1 MRKIFTSA
9 GVVWYNGGM
18 ENKKRVI
25 LTGDRP
31 SGNLHIG
38 HYAGSLANR
47 VRLQATGEFEMF
59 VMIAD
64 LQALTDHAHDVSKV
78 TTSVEELMLDYLA
91 AGLDP
96 NKMHFVLQSALPAL
110 YELPMF
116 YANLVTQA
124 RLERNPTVK
133 NEIKTKGYKREV
145 PVGFVNY
152 PISQAA
158 DITAFGASLVPVGA
172 DQAPMLEQ
180 TREIVA
186 TFNRLYGDTLVM
198 PEALIPEQ
206 ARGRLV
212 GIDGAG
218 KMSKSLGNC
227 IYIKD
232 SAEELKRKINQ
243 MYTDPNHIKVSDPGR
258 VEGNVV
264 FMYLDAFYP
273 DKKHLADL
281 KTQYRQGGLGDMVLK
296 KLLFECLDGMLA
308 PMRERRAY
316 YEQHMDEVRGYLRD
330 GTKRAR
336 EITDEMLARV
346 KHAIGIYQL

>member
-1 MRKIFTSA
+1 M
-9 GVVWYNGGM
+9 
-18 ENKKRVI
+18 
-25 LTGDRP
+25 
-31 SGNLHIG
+31 
-38 HYAGSLANR
+38 
-47 VRLQATGEFEMF
+47 
-59 VMIAD
+59 
-64 LQALTDHAHDVSKV
+64 
-78 TTSVEELMLDYLA
+78 
-91 AGLDP
+91 
-96 NKMHFVLQSALPAL
+96 
-110 YELPMF
+110 
-116 YANLVTQA
+116 NLVTQS

-133 NEIKTKGYKREV
+133 NEIKTKGYRREV

-186 TFNRLYGDTLVM
+186 TFNRLYGETLVL

-232 SAEELKRKINQ
+232 SAEELQRKVYQ
-243 MYTDPNHIKVSDPGR
+243 MYTDPQHIKVSDPGR

-273 DKKHLADL
+273 DKKHLDEL
-281 KTQYRQGGLGDMVLK
+281 KAQYRQGGLGDMVLK
-296 KLLFECLDGMLA
+296 KLLFECLNNLLA

-316 YEQHMDEVRGYLRD
+316 YEQRMDEVRGFLRA
-330 GTKRAR
+330 GTQRAR
-336 EITDEMLARV
+336 EVTDATLARV
-346 KHAIGIYQL
+346 KQAMGIYQL

>member
-1 MRKIFTSA
+1 MHA
-9 GVVWYNGGM
+9 VCYNAKM
-18 ENKKRVI
+18 KEAKKVI
-25 LTGDRP
+25 LTADRP

-64 LQALTDHAHDVSKV
+64 LQALTDHAQNVEKV
-78 TTSVEELMLDYLA
+78 TSSVEELMLDYLA
-91 AGLDP
+91 VGLDP
-96 NKMHFVLQSALPAL
+96 NKIHFVLQSALPAL

-116 YANLVTQA
+116 YMNLVTQS

-133 NEIKTKGYKREV
+133 NEIKTKGYRREV

-158 DITAFGASLVPVGA
+158 DITAFGASVVPVGA

-186 TFNRLYGDTLVM
+186 TFNRLYGETLVL

-232 SAEELKRKINQ
+232 SAEELQRKVYS
-243 MYTDPNHIKVSDPGR
+243 MYTDPQHIKVSDPGR

-264 FMYLDAFYP
+264 FMYLDAFYQ
-273 DKKHLADL
+273 DKKHLAEL
-281 KTQYRQGGLGDMVLK
+281 KAQYRQGGLGDMVLK
-296 KLLFECLDGMLA
+296 KLLFECLNNLLA

-316 YEQHMDEVRGYLRD
+316 YEQRMDEVRGFLRA

-336 EITDEMLARV
+336 ELTDATLVRV
-346 KHAIGIYQL
+346 KQAMGIYQL

>member
-1 MRKIFTSA
+1 MKD
-9 GVVWYNGGM
+9 V
-18 ENKKRVI
+18 KKVI

-31 SGNLHIG
+31 SGNVHIG
-38 HYAGSLANR
+38 HYAGSLCNR

-64 LQALTDHAHDVSKV
+64 LQALTDHAHDVGKV

-91 AGLDP
+91 VGLDP

-186 TFNRLYGDTLVM
+186 TFNRLYGETLTM

-264 FMYLDAFYP
+264 FMYLDAFYA
-273 DKKHLADL
+273 DKKHLQEL
-281 KTQYRQGGLGDMVLK
+281 KAQYRQGGLGDVVLK
-296 KLLFECLDGMLA
+296 KLLFECLDGILA

-316 YEQHMDEVRGYLRD
+316 YEQHMDEVRGYLRE

-336 EITDEMLARV
+336 EITDAMLARV
-346 KHAIGIYQL
+346 KKAIGIYQL

>member
-1 MRKIFTSA
+1 
-9 GVVWYNGGM
+9 M
-18 ENKKRVI
+18 ETKKKVI
-25 LTGDRP
+25 LTADRP

-59 VMIAD
+59 IMIAD
-64 LQALTDHAHDVSKV
+64 LQALTDHAQNVSKV
-78 TTSVEELMLDYLA
+78 TSSVEELMLDYLA
-91 AGLDP
+91 VGLDP
-96 NKMHFVLQSALPAL
+96 EKIHFVLQSALPAL

-133 NEIKTKGYKREV
+133 NEIKTKGYRREV

-180 TREIVA
+180 TREIV
-186 TFNRLYGDTLVM
+186 TSFNRIYGETLIM
-198 PEALIPEQ
+198 PEALIPEHS
-206 ARGRLV
+206 RGRLV

-227 IYIKD
+227 IYLKD
-232 SAEELKRKINQ
+232 SEDELRRKINQ
-243 MYTDPNHIKVSDPGR
+243 MYTDPNHVKVSDPGR

-264 FMYLDAFYP
+264 FMYLDAFYT
-273 DKKHLADL
+273 DKKHLLEL
-281 KTQYRQGGLGDMVLK
+281 KTQYRQGGLGDVTLK
-296 KLLFECLDGMLA
+296 KLLFECLNGILA

-316 YEQHMDEVRGYLRD
+316 YEQYMDDVRGFLKA
-330 GTKRAR
+330 GTQRAR
-336 EITDEMLARV
+336 EVTNKMLMQV
-346 KHAIGIYQL
+346 KQAIGIYQL